1 MSNRAKRD
9 LEEAR
14 KSGVIPP
21 EKDAATG
28 ELINPHIP
36 EFMAKAPWYLNQAGP
51 GLGHQRKEEAQ
62 RNAFG
67 FETFYRRGEF
77 SGQASSYR
85 KGACRNCGSMTHKEK
100 DCVDRPRKVGAWKSN
115 ANIAP
120 DEVLPG
126 QLSLDWDSKRDRCA
140 AFPYSVTGALSRT
153 EPLFGLVVVVEP
165 PRSSLAPRRALCVQ
179 IRWLQHA
186 GTPTHRRNV

>member
-1 MSNRAKRD
+1 VILRHRRGHSSPAPRESTALQSLPSSSFAVGYRAKRD

-28 ELINPHIP
+28 EQLINPHIP
-36 EFMAKAPWYLNQAGP
+36 EFMAKAPWYLNQSDP

-67 FETFYRRGEF
+67 VETYYRRGEF

-85 KGACRNCGSMTHKEK
+85 KGACRNCGSMTHAEK
-100 DCVDRPRKVGAWKSN
+100 DCVERPRKV
-115 ANIAP
+115 
-120 DEVLPG
+120 
-126 QLSLDWDSKRDRCA
+126 
-140 AFPYSVTGALSRT
+140 
-153 EPLFGLVVVVEP
+153 
-165 PRSSLAPRRALCVQ
+165 RAC
-179 IRWLQHA
+179 
-186 GTPTHRRNV
+186 GGGDGGKGG